1 MTDATLD
8 EGTASKAVSVDLSVL
23 IDQFEQAEQDT
34 REERELSERDR
45 DYYDGKQ
52 LSPDELEALN
62 KRRQPAVISNRIAP
76 KVDALLGHERR
87 MRTDPRAYPRTPKHE
102 EEAQSAT
109 DAIRY
114 VCDENKYSLVRSEA
128 AGDLFIEGVGA
139 VSIAVRVTHGQRE
152 VSITHIPWD
161 RFYRDPCSRRKDF
174 SDAGFMGVAIWMDE
188 ADALREFKG
197 KEDVISACYSGDI
210 ESETFGDRPKVQWSD
225 TKRKRIR
232 VLQHQFKHKGQ
243 WCTAIFCKGGYLR
256 DPQVSPYVDEVG
268 EPQCQIVATSAYIDR
283 ENRRYGVVR
292 RMISPQDEINKR
304 KSKSLHLL
312 NSKQVVY
319 EEGAVEDLERMRR
332 EVARP
337 DGAIKVRPGLRF
349 DIVDGLALA
358 QGQMALLQEAK
369 AEIDASGVNPAIEG
383 DASAPSGRAQ
393 EMMLTSGLAEMSGL
407 FEALRMMSWEVY
419 RQVWY
424 RIRQYWTE
432 ERWVRVTD
440 DERNLRWV
448 SINKP
453 VQAWEQ
459 AAQQAEQAGQPLPPE
474 QLQQLQMDPMMQ
486 RVVATQNQLA
496 ELDIDLILE
505 DGPDSVTI
513 QSEQYEQLVE
523 LKKADPNAI
532 PTKAI
537 IEASSLRNK
546 DQILEQME
554 QGGIPPQVQQQ
565 MQEMQQALEEAQ
577 KQLQQAEQQS
587 ADKQMDAQLKAMEFQ
602 IKQKE
607 LELRQQE
614 LGIQQFPAET
624 ERISALKPE
633 PPQTPP
639 SSGVFAGQ

>member
-8 EGTASKAVSVDLSVL
+8 ENTASKPVSVDLSVL

-34 REERELSERDR
+34 RTERELSERDR

-52 LSPDELEALN
+52 LSDDELAALAA
-62 KRRQPAVISNRIAP
+62 RRQPAVVSNRIAP

-128 AGDLFIEGVGA
+128 AGDLFIEGIGA
-139 VSIAVRVTHGQRE
+139 VSVAVRKVQGQRE
-152 VSITHIPWD
+152 VTITHIPWD
-161 RFYRDPCSRRKDF
+161 RFYRDPCSRRRDF

-188 ADALREFKG
+188 ADALRDFPG
-197 KEDVISACYSGDI
+197 KEDAISACYSAGI
-210 ESETFGDRPKVQWSD
+210 ESETYGDRPKVQWSD

-232 VLQHQFKHKGQ
+232 VLQHQFLHKGQ
-243 WCTAIFCKGGYLR
+243 WHTAIFCKGGYLR
-256 DPQVSPYVDEVG
+256 DPQVSPYVDEEGV
-268 EPQCQIVATSAYIDR
+268 PQRQIVATSAYIDR

-312 NSKQVVY
+312 NSKQVIA
-319 EEGAVEDLERMRR
+319 EEGAVTDLEAARR
-332 EVARP
+332 ELARP
-337 DGAIKVRPGLRF
+337 DGVVIVNGGMRF
-349 DIVDGLALA
+349 DVLDGIQLA

-459 AAQQAEQAGQPLPPE
+459 VAQQAEQSGQPLPPE
-474 QLQQLQMDPMMQ
+474 QLQQLQADPMMRQ
-486 RVVATQNQLA
+486 VVATQNQLA

-577 KQLQQAEQQS
+577 KQLQQAQGDKANELMKLQIDQYKAVTDRIKVLGAIPPDIPDGWQGDASTQQI
-587 ADKQMDAQLKAMEFQ
+587 ADQA
-602 IKQKE
+602 
-607 LELRQQE
+607 
-614 LGIQQFPAET
+614 P
-624 ERISALKPE
+624 
-633 PPQTPP
+633 PP
-639 SSGVFAGQ
+639 SGAF

>member
-8 EGTASKAVSVDLSVL
+8 ENTASKPVSVDLSVL

-34 REERELSERDR
+34 RAERELSERDR

-52 LSPDELEALN
+52 LSPEELEALN

-128 AGDLFIEGVGA
+128 AGSLFIEGVGA
-139 VSIAVRVTHGQRE
+139 VSVAMRVSNGQRE
-152 VSITHIPWD
+152 VSITDIPWD
-161 RFYRDPCSRRKDF
+161 RFYRDPCSRRRDF
-174 SDAGFMGVAIWMDE
+174 SDASFKGIAIWMDE
-188 ADALREFKG
+188 ADSLRDFKG
-197 KEDVISACYSGDI
+197 KDDVVSACYSEGI
-210 ESETFGDRPKVQWSD
+210 ESETYGDRPKVQWSD

-232 VLQHQFKHKGQ
+232 VLQHWFKHQGK
-243 WCTAIFCKGGYLR
+243 WHTAIFCKGGFLR
-256 DPQVSPYVDEVG
+256 DPQVSPYVDEDG
-268 EPQCQIVATSAYIDR
+268 EPQCAIVATSAYIDR

-292 RMISPQDEINKR
+292 RMVSPQDEINKR

-312 NSKQVVY
+312 NSKQVVT
-319 EEGAVEDLERMRR
+319 EEGAVADLEQARR
-332 EVARP
+332 EIARP
-337 DGAIKVRPGLRF
+337 DGVVVVRPGTRF
-349 DIVDGLALA
+349 EIVDGLALA

-453 VQAWEQ
+453 VQQWEQ
-459 AAQQAEQAGQPLPPE
+459 MAQQAEQAGQPLPPE

-577 KQLQQAEQQS
+577 KQLQQVQGDKASEMMKLQIDQYKAVTDRIKVLGAIPPDIPDRWQGDASTQQIP
-587 ADKQMDAQLKAMEFQ
+587 D
-602 IKQKE
+602 
-607 LELRQQE
+607 
-614 LGIQQFPAET
+614 
-624 ERISALKPE
+624 
-633 PPQTPP
+633 QTPP

>member
-8 EGTASKAVSVDLSVL
+8 ENTASKPVSVDLSVL

-34 REERELSERDR
+34 RAERELSERDR

-52 LSPDELEALN
+52 LSPEELEALN

-114 VCDENKYSLVRSEA
+114 VCDENKYSLVRSA
-128 AGDLFIEGVGA
+128 AADNLFVEGIGA
-139 VSIAVRVTHGQRE
+139 VSIAMRVSGGQRE
-152 VSITHIPWD
+152 VSITDIPWD
-161 RFYRDPCSRRKDF
+161 RFYRDPCSRRRDF
-174 SDAGFMGVAIWMDE
+174 SDASFLGIAIWMDE
-188 ADALREFKG
+188 ADALRDFKG
-197 KEDVISACYSGDI
+197 KDDVVSACYSEGI
-210 ESETFGDRPKVQWSD
+210 ESETYGDRPKVQWSD

-232 VLQHQFKHKGQ
+232 VLQHWFKHQGK
-243 WCTAIFCKGGYLR
+243 WHTAIFCKGGYLR
-256 DPQVSPYVDEVG
+256 DPQVSPYVDEDG
-268 EPQCQIVATSAYIDR
+268 EPQCAIVATSAYIDR

-312 NSKQVVY
+312 NSKQVVA
-319 EEGAVEDLERMRR
+319 EEGAVNDLEKARR
-332 EVARP
+332 ELARP
-337 DGAIKVRPGLRF
+337 DGVVMVNPGLRF
-349 DIVDGLALA
+349 EVLDGIQLA

-448 SINKP
+448 SVNKP

-496 ELDIDLILE
+496 ELDVDLILE

-565 MQEMQQALEEAQ
+565 MQEMQQVLEDAQ
-577 KQLQQAEQQS
+577 KQLQQVQGDKASEMMKLQIDQYKAVTDRIKVLGAIPPDIPDGWQGDASTQQIP
-587 ADKQMDAQLKAMEFQ
+587 D
-602 IKQKE
+602 
-607 LELRQQE
+607 
-614 LGIQQFPAET
+614 
-624 ERISALKPE
+624 
-633 PPQTPP
+633 QTPP
-639 SSGVFAGQ
+639 PSGVFVGQ

>member
-8 EGTASKAVSVDLSVL
+8 ENTASKPVSVDLSVL

-34 REERELSERDR
+34 RTERELSERDR

-52 LSPDELEALN
+52 LSPEELEALN

-114 VCDENKYSLVRSEA
+114 VCDENKYSLVRSA
-128 AGDLFIEGVGA
+128 AADSLFVEGIGA
-139 VSIAVRVTHGQRE
+139 VSIAMRVSGGQRE
-152 VSITHIPWD
+152 VSITDIPWD
-161 RFYRDPCSRRKDF
+161 RFYRDPCSRRRDF
-174 SDAGFMGVAIWMDE
+174 SDASFKGIAIWMDE
-188 ADALREFKG
+188 ADALRDFKG
-197 KEDVISACYSGDI
+197 KADVVAACYSEGI
-210 ESETFGDRPKVQWSD
+210 ESETYGDRPKVQWSD

-232 VLQHQFKHKGQ
+232 VLQHWFKHQGK
-243 WCTAIFCKGGYLR
+243 WHTAIFCKGGYLR
-256 DPQVSPYVDEVG
+256 DPQVSPYVDEDG
-268 EPQCQIVATSAYIDR
+268 EPQCAIVATSAYIDR

-319 EEGAVEDLERMRR
+319 EEGAVEDLERMRQ

-337 DGAIKVRPGLRF
+337 DGAIKVRPNMRF
-349 DIVDGLALA
+349 EIVDGLALA

-448 SINKP
+448 SVNKP

-459 AAQQAEQAGQPLPPE
+459 AAQQAEQAGQLLPPE
-474 QLQQLQMDPMMQ
+474 QLQQLQSDPVMQ
-486 RVVATQNQLA
+486 KIVATQNQLA

-523 LKKADPNAI
+523 LKKADPSAI

-577 KQLQQAEQQS
+577 KQLQQAQGDKANELMKLQIDQYKAVTDRIKVLGAIPPDIPDGWQGDASTQQIPDQ
-587 ADKQMDAQLKAMEFQ
+587 A
-602 IKQKE
+602 
-607 LELRQQE
+607 
-614 LGIQQFPAET
+614 
-624 ERISALKPE
+624 
-633 PPQTPP
+633 PP

>member
-34 REERELSERDR
+34 RAERELSERDR

-52 LSPDELEALN
+52 LSDDELQALN
-62 KRRQPAVISNRIAP
+62 LRKQPAVISNRIAP

-128 AGDLFIEGVGA
+128 AGSLFIEGVGA
-139 VSIAVRVTHGQRE
+139 VSVAIRVSNGQRD
-152 VSITHIPWD
+152 VSITDIPWD
-161 RFYRDPCSRRKDF
+161 RFYRDPCSRRRDF
-174 SDAGFMGVAIWMDE
+174 SDASFKGIAIWMDE
-188 ADALREFKG
+188 ADALRDFKG
-197 KEDVISACYSGDI
+197 KADVVSACYSEGI
-210 ESETFGDRPKVQWSD
+210 ESETYGDRPKVQWSD

-232 VLQHQFKHKGQ
+232 VLQHWFKHEGK
-243 WCTAIFCKGGYLR
+243 WHTAIFCKGGYLR
-256 DPQVSPYVDEVG
+256 DPQVSPYVDEDG
-268 EPQCQIVATSAYIDR
+268 EPQCAIVATSAYIDR

-312 NSKQVVY
+312 NSKQVIY
-319 EEGAVEDLERMRR
+319 EKGAVPDLERMRR

-337 DGAIKVRPGLRF
+337 DGAIEVKPNMRF
-349 DIVDGLALA
+349 EIVDGLALA

-432 ERWVRVTD
+432 ERWIRVTD

-453 VQAWEQ
+453 VQQWEQ
-459 AAQQAEQAGQPLPPE
+459 MAQKAEQSGQPLAPE
-474 QLQQLQMDPMMQ
+474 QLQQLQADPMMQ
-486 RVVATQNQLA
+486 QVVATQNQLA

-523 LKKADPNAI
+523 LKKADPSAI

-565 MQEMQQALEEAQ
+565 MQEMQQALQEAD
-577 KQLQQAEQQS
+577 KRIAEAEQKA
-587 ADKQMDAQLKAMEFQ
+587 ADKQAETQIKMAELQLKHVDTANRQ
-602 IKQKE
+602 RE
-607 LELRQQE
+607 LDIEQYR
-614 LGIQQFPAET
+614 AET
-624 ERISALKPE
+624 ERMQALKPE
-633 PPQTPP
+633 PPLTPP
-639 SSGVFAGQ
+639 PSGVFVGQ

>member
-8 EGTASKAVSVDLSVL
+8 ENTASKPVSVDLSVL

-34 REERELSERDR
+34 RTERELSERDR

-52 LSPDELEALN
+52 LSPEELEALN

-114 VCDENKYSLVRSEA
+114 VCDENKYSLVRSA
-128 AGDLFIEGVGA
+128 AADSLFVEGIGA
-139 VSIAVRVTHGQRE
+139 VSIAMRVSGGQRE
-152 VSITHIPWD
+152 VSITDIPWD
-161 RFYRDPCSRRKDF
+161 RFYRDPCSRRRDF
-174 SDAGFMGVAIWMDE
+174 SDASFKGIAIWMDE
-188 ADALREFKG
+188 ADALRDFKG
-197 KEDVISACYSGDI
+197 KDDVVSACYSEGI
-210 ESETFGDRPKVQWSD
+210 ESETYGDRPKVQWSD

-232 VLQHQFKHKGQ
+232 VLQHWFKHQGK
-243 WCTAIFCKGGYLR
+243 WHTAIFCKGGFLR
-256 DPQVSPYVDEVG
+256 DPQVSPYVDEDG
-268 EPQCQIVATSAYIDR
+268 EPQCAIVATSAYIDR

-319 EEGAVEDLERMRR
+319 EEGAVEDLERMRQ

-337 DGAIKVRPGLRF
+337 DGAIKVRPNMRF

-393 EMMLTSGLAEMSGL
+393 EMMLNSGLAEMSGL

-448 SINKP
+448 SVNKP

-496 ELDIDLILE
+496 ELDVDLILE

-565 MQEMQQALEEAQ
+565 MQEMQQALEDAQ
-577 KQLQQAEQQS
+577 KQLQQVHGDKASEMMKLQIDQYKAVTDRIKVLGAIPPDIPDGWQGDASTQQIP
-587 ADKQMDAQLKAMEFQ
+587 D
-602 IKQKE
+602 
-607 LELRQQE
+607 
-614 LGIQQFPAET
+614 
-624 ERISALKPE
+624 
-633 PPQTPP
+633 QTPP
-639 SSGVFAGQ
+639 PSGVFAGQ

>member
-8 EGTASKAVSVDLSVL
+8 ENTDSNPVSVDLSVL

-34 REERELSERDR
+34 RAERELSERDR

-52 LSPDELEALN
+52 LSDDELQALSLR
-62 KRRQPAVISNRIAP
+62 KQPAVISNRIAP

-114 VCDENKYSLVRSEA
+114 VCDENKYSLVRSA
-128 AGDLFIEGVGA
+128 AADSLFVEGIGA
-139 VSIAVRVTHGQRE
+139 VSIAMRVSGGQRE
-152 VSITHIPWD
+152 VSITDIPWD
-161 RFYRDPCSRRKDF
+161 RFYRDPCSRRRDF
-174 SDAGFMGVAIWMDE
+174 SDASFKGIAIWMDE
-188 ADALREFKG
+188 SDALRDFKG
-197 KEDVISACYSGDI
+197 KDDVVSACYSEGI
-210 ESETFGDRPKVQWSD
+210 ESETYGDRPKVQWSD

-232 VLQHQFKHKGQ
+232 VLQHWFKHQGK
-243 WCTAIFCKGGYLR
+243 WHTAIFCKGGYLR
-256 DPQVSPYVDEVG
+256 DPQVSPYVDEDG
-268 EPQCQIVATSAYIDR
+268 EPQCAIVATSAYIDR

-312 NSKQVVY
+312 NSKQVIY
-319 EEGAVEDLERMRR
+319 EKGAVHDLERMRR

-337 DGAIKVRPGLRF
+337 DGAIEIKPNMRF
-349 DIVDGLALA
+349 EIVDGLALA

-474 QLQQLQMDPMMQ
+474 QLQQIQADPRMQ
-486 RVVATQNQLA
+486 QVVATQNQLA

-565 MQEMQQALEEAQ
+565 IQEMQQALEEAQ

-614 LGIQQFPAET
+614 LGIQQFQAET

-633 PPQTPP
+633 PPQAPP
-639 SSGVFAGQ
+639 PSGVFAGQ

>member
-8 EGTASKAVSVDLSVL
+8 DSTASKPVSVDLSVL
-23 IDQFEQAEQDT
+23 IDQFEQAEQET
-34 REERELSERDR
+34 RDERELSERDR

-52 LSPDELEALN
+52 LSDEELQALSLR
-62 KRRQPAVISNRIAP
+62 KQPAVVSNRIAP

-109 DAIRY
+109 DAIRF
-114 VCDENKYSLVRSEA
+114 VCDENKYSLVRSSA
-128 AGDLFIEGVGA
+128 ADCLFVEGIGA
-139 VSIAVRVTHGQRE
+139 VSIAMRVVGGERQ
-152 VSITHIPWD
+152 VSITDIPWD
-161 RFYRDPCSRRKDF
+161 RFYRDPCSRRRDF
-174 SDAGFMGVAIWMDE
+174 SDAKFKGITIWMDE
-188 ADALREFKG
+188 SDALREFKG
-197 KEDVISACYSGDI
+197 KEDAISGCYSPGI
-210 ESETFGDRPKVQWSD
+210 ESETYGDRPKVQWGDS
-225 TKRKRIR
+225 KRKRIR
-232 VLQHQFKHKGQ
+232 VLQHWFMHEGQ
-243 WCTAIFCKGGYLR
+243 WHTAIFCKGGYLR
-256 DPQVSPYVDEVG
+256 DPQVSPYVDENGV
-268 EPQCQIVATSAYIDR
+268 PQCAIVATSAYIDR

-312 NSKQVVY
+312 NSKQVIY
-319 EEGAVEDLERMRR
+319 EEGSVEDLEAMRR

-337 DGAIKVRPGLRF
+337 DGAIKVRPGMRF

-393 EMMLTSGLAEMSGL
+393 EMMLTSGLAEMSGM

-432 ERWVRVTD
+432 ERWIRVTD

-453 VQAWEQ
+453 LRAWEK
-459 AAQQAEQAGQPLPPE
+459 AAQEAEQAGQPLSPE
-474 QLQQLQMDPMMQ
+474 ELQQLQADPMMQ
-486 RVVATQNQLA
+486 QVVATQNQLA

-523 LKKADPNAI
+523 LKKADPAAI

-565 MQEMQQALEEAQ
+565 MQEMQQALQEAQ
-577 KQLQQAEQQS
+577 QQLQQAQSDKAGEMLKLQIERYKAVTDRIKVLGAIPPDIPDGWQGDASTQQIPDQ
-587 ADKQMDAQLKAMEFQ
+587 A
-602 IKQKE
+602 
-607 LELRQQE
+607 
-614 LGIQQFPAET
+614 
-624 ERISALKPE
+624 
-633 PPQTPP
+633 PPP
-639 SSGVFAGQ
+639 SGVFVGQ

>member
-8 EGTASKAVSVDLSVL
+8 DSTVSKPVSVDLSVL
-23 IDQFEQAEQDT
+23 IDQFEQAEQEARD
-34 REERELSERDR
+34 ERELSERDR

-52 LSPDELEALN
+52 LSDEELQALSLR
-62 KRRQPAVISNRIAP
+62 KQPAVTSNRIAP

-109 DAIRY
+109 DAIRF
-114 VCDENKYSLVRSEA
+114 VCDENKYSLVRSSA
-128 AGDLFIEGVGA
+128 ADCLFVEGIGA
-139 VSIAVRVTHGQRE
+139 VSVAMRVVGGERQ
-152 VSITHIPWD
+152 VSITDIPWD
-161 RFYRDPCSRRKDF
+161 RFYRDPCSRRRDF
-174 SDAGFMGVAIWMDE
+174 SDAKFKGITIWMDE
-188 ADALREFKG
+188 SDALREFKG
-197 KEDVISACYSGDI
+197 KEDAISGCYTPGI
-210 ESETFGDRPKVQWSD
+210 ESETYGDRPKVQWGDS
-225 TKRKRIR
+225 KRKRIR
-232 VLQHQFKHKGQ
+232 VLQHWFMHDGQ
-243 WCTAIFCKGGYLR
+243 WHTAIFCKGGYLR
-256 DPQVSPYVDEVG
+256 DPQVSPYVDENGV
-268 EPQCQIVATSAYIDR
+268 PQCAIVATSAYIDR

-312 NSKQVVY
+312 NSKQVIY
-319 EEGAVEDLERMRR
+319 EKGAVSDLEAMRR

-337 DGAIKVRPGLRF
+337 DGAIEVKPNLRF
-349 DIVDGLALA
+349 EIVDGLPLA
-358 QGQMALLQEAK
+358 QGQMALMQEAK

-393 EMMLTSGLAEMSGL
+393 EMMLTSGLAEMSGM

-432 ERWVRVTD
+432 ERWIRVTD

-453 VQAWEQ
+453 VRAWEK
-459 AAQQAEQAGQPLPPE
+459 AAQEAEQSGKPLSPE
-474 QLQQLQMDPMMQ
+474 QLQQLQADPMMQ
-486 RVVATQNQLA
+486 QVVATQNQLA

-523 LKKADPNAI
+523 LKKADPAAI

-565 MQEMQQALEEAQ
+565 MQEMQQALQSAQ
-577 KQLQQAEQQS
+577 QQLQQAQSDKAGEMLKLQIEQYKAVTDRIKVLGAIPPDIPDGWQG
-587 ADKQMDAQLKAMEFQ
+587 DASTQQ
-602 IKQKE
+602 IPDQ
-607 LELRQQE
+607 
-614 LGIQQFPAET
+614 A
-624 ERISALKPE
+624 
-633 PPQTPP
+633 PPP
-639 SSGVFAGQ
+639 SGVFAGQ